1 MKLLGVLVVSLIT
14 VLIIIGI
21 ALFIRINKEYLQ
33 EQQTEGFYD
42 IAPAELHWN
51 IFKCLDPKCIKEKSY
66 ECYKWCDNW
75 EEPGGAENCRLR
87 CGDYADEMF
96 DSLKFQNYTFNY
108 LLPRFDAVTLLK
120 DRDDIVEWN
129 TKDYFPPI
137 HEKQYSRQYNGYF
150 NRIKKP
156 KINSKIIKQQSK
168 TKPLT

>member
-1 MKLLGVLVVSLIT
+1 MNLLGVSVISLII

-33 EQQTEGFYD
+33 EQTEGFYD
-42 IAPAELHWN
+42 IAPIDLHWN
-51 IFKCLDPKCIKEKSY
+51 IFKCLDPKCVKEKSY

-75 EEPGGAENCRLR
+75 IEPGGAENCRLR

-96 DSLKFQNYTFNY
+96 DSLKMQNYTFNY
-108 LLPRFDAVTLLK
+108 LLPRFDKVTLLK

-137 HEKQYSRQYNGYF
+137 HESQYSRQYKGYF
-150 NRIKKP
+150 N
-156 KINSKIIKQQSK
+156 KIRKNKSK
-168 TKPLT
+168 TNPST